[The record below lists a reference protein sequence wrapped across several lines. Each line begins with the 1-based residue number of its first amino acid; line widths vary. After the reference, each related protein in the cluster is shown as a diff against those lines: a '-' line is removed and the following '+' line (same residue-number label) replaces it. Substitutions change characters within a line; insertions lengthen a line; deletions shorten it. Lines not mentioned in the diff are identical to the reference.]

1 MIIFIQTILKN
12 NAEYLRNHFS
22 RNRCQQPNKTNDA
35 CNDLVS
41 NIVSALHE
49 SFLEADGSKQR
60 PLKGWSSYEPV
71 ILKETTTTIGVLP
84 ISVIGQKID
93 ETTIHRLPLLEL
105 TDAQL
110 QEPITETLL
119 AQLIAHPKGLFK
131 EPRQTNFVFKSN
143 PYAKRVRSSDE
154 CLSSVT
160 QKLF

>member
-1 MIIFIQTILKN
+1 M
-12 NAEYLRNHFS
+12 
-22 RNRCQQPNKTNDA
+22 
-35 CNDLVS
+35 
-41 NIVSALHE
+41 
-49 SFLEADGSKQR
+49 
-60 PLKGWSSYEPV
+60 

-119 AQLIAHPKGLFK
+119 AQLIDHPKGLFK
-131 EPRQTNFVFKSN
+131 ERPTNFMFKSN

-154 CLSSVT
+154 CLSSIT